1 MEKAILDLTDCK
13 YLLEM
18 HERIKTAL
26 QFPSYYRRNWDAF
39 WDSLTYE
46 SPVDFVEI
54 HGEHTMPKN
63 LLPSLDKLH
72 GILEE
77 VKHKREELGWEFG
90 YKIVD

>member
-18 HERIKTAL
+18 HERMKTAL
-26 QFPSYYRRNWDAF
+26 RFPPYYGRNWDAF

-54 HGEHTMPKN
+54 RGEGTVSKD
-63 LLPSLDKLH
+63 LRPSLDKLH
-72 GILEE
+72 EILEE
-77 VKHKREELGWEFG
+77 VKHKREELGWEFS

>member
-26 QFPSYYRRNWDAF
+26 QFPSYYGRNWDAF

-54 HGEHTMPKN
+54 CGEGTVSKE
-63 LLPSLDKLH
+63 LRPSLEKMH
-72 GILEE
+72 EILEG
-77 VKHKREELGWEFG
+77 VKRKRAELGWKFD